1 MAKDESLVSLGKR
14 LRKAREEANLT
25 QFKLYEKTGI
35 STTQISAYE
44 NGNKSIGLSSLHRIA
59 VATNKT
65 MDELYCGSESERP
78 ISSSRNKGE
87 LIVNCVATLYDEEV
101 IHANPKNRKN
111 DFMPMGMEHYFRI
124 GFLKFI
130 NILDDMVLKLTDFK
144 RNKENYPDPQAFR
157 EQILAS
163 SAKQINDVLNEKTQ
177 NSEFNAFNSAKR

>member
-1 MAKDESLVSLGKR
+1 MTKDGNLVNLGKR

-25 QFKLYEKTGI
+25 QFQLYEKTGI

-65 MDELYCGSESERP
+65 MDELYCGPESARP
-78 ISSSRNKGE
+78 ISSSRNDGE
-87 LIVNCVATLYDEEV
+87 LIVNCVAALYDAEV
-101 IHANPKNRKN
+101 IQANPKERENE
-111 DFMPMGMEHYFRI
+111 FTPMGMEYYFRI
-124 GFLKFI
+124 GFSKFI
-130 NILDDMVLKLTDFK
+130 NILDDMVLKLNDFE

-163 SAKQINDVLNEKTQ
+163 AIKQINDVLNKKI
-177 NSEFNAFNSAKR
+177 SKLGV